1 MKSSVHVLL
10 QVISVPSRHFHRQLF
25 QRNASGLRLP
35 VLGLVCS
42 RMPLRACMCC
52 AEKERA
58 LEWLVAARVQLY
70 AMSNATPSPL
80 KRTQLCYTREAER
93 EKSIEMYNLE

>member
-10 QVISVPSRHFHRQLF
+10 QAISVPWRHFHRQLI

-42 RMPLRACMCC
+42 RMPLLACMCC

-70 AMSNATPSPL
+70 VMSSATPSPL
-80 KRTQLCYTREAER
+80 KRTQLCYTREVER
-93 EKSIEMYNLE
+93 EKFIEMYYFE